1 MLIRKGSYNFCS
13 IQKYDNCLMFNPIRF
28 GKEISRFQFIQK
40 IRKYIYNNS
49 SYKLTPF
56 FLELINKILRS
67 KLQSKNFII
76 LGYLFNEIMRFF
88 LINLKSL

>member
-40 IRKYIYNNS
+40 IRIYIYNNS
-49 SYKLTPF
+49 SIHHT
-56 FLELINKILRS
+56 N
-67 KLQSKNFII
+67 
-76 LGYLFNEIMRFF
+76 
-88 LINLKSL
+88 